1 MKANVEDLRQLCL
14 DVLGRREVSEDDAH
28 VIADILLEADLR
40 GRHTHGLIRLPGIAE
55 RCELGP
61 RKPMRLVKD
70 GPSFALIDGQE
81 NLGYLVAHRCARTA
95 IGKADSTGVAV
106 VGARNTGHCG
116 MLGYY
121 VGMIADAGMVGVMTC
136 DTSPR
141 VVPWG
146 GTTPVLGTNPIA
158 AAFPSRDGQVLA
170 DLSTA
175 AITSGQILMAI
186 KDDKKIPDGCA
197 LGPDGKLT
205 TDPVQARL
213 GGGLP
218 SGGHKG
224 YALSIVVQLISGV
237 LMGATPVPEAGRDYG
252 LFILAISPGIF
263 GDREDFQE
271 GVSQLVERIK
281 AARLADGVVEILLPG
296 ERASRQREFGLR
308 EGIEL
313 DEALADE
320 LRRL

>member
-40 GRHTHGLIRLPGIAE
+40 GRHTHGLIRLPAIAE
-55 RCELGP
+55 RCELGA
-61 RKPMRLVKD
+61 RKPMRLVND
-70 GPSFALIDGQE
+70 GPSFGLIDGQE

-121 VGMIADAGMVGVMTC
+121 VGMIADAGMVGIMTC

-186 KDDKKIPDGCA
+186 KDDGKIPDGCA

-224 YALSIVVQLISGV
+224 YALSIVIQLLSGV
-237 LMGATPVPEAGRDYG
+237 LMGAAPVPEAGRDYG
-252 LFILAISPGIF
+252 MFILAISPGIF
-263 GDREDFQE
+263 GDRDDFQE
-271 GVSQLVERIK
+271 GVGRVVEHIK
-281 AARLADGVVEILLPG
+281 AATLADGVTEILLPG
-296 ERASRQREFGLR
+296 ERASRQREAGLR

-313 DEALADE
+313 DETLARE

>member
-1 MKANVEDLRQLCL
+1 MRANVEDLRQLCL
-14 DVLGRREVSEDDAH
+14 NVLISREMSEEDAH
-28 VIADILLEADLR
+28 VIADVLLEADLR

-55 RCELGP
+55 RCELGA
-61 RKPMRLVKD
+61 RKPMRLEKD

-81 NLGYLVAHRCARTA
+81 NLGYLVAHRCARMA
-95 IGKADSTGVAV
+95 VGKADSTGVAV

-121 VGMIADAGMVGVMTC
+121 VGMIADAGMVGLMTC

-170 DLSTA
+170 DLSTG

-186 KDDKKIPDGCA
+186 KDDSQIPEGCA
-197 LGPDGKLT
+197 LGPDGRLT

-218 SGGHKG
+218 FGGHKG
-224 YALSIVVQLISGV
+224 YALSVVVQLISGV
-237 LMGATPVPEAGRDYG
+237 LMGAAPVPEAGRDYG
-252 LFILAISPGIF
+252 IFILAISPGIF

-271 GVSQLVERIK
+271 GVSQFVDRIK
-281 AARLADGVVEILLPG
+281 EARHADGVEEILLPG
-296 ERASRQREFGLR
+296 ERASRQRERGLR
-308 EGIEL
+308 EGIEVDETLL
-313 DEALADE
+313 DT
-320 LRRL
+320 LRKL